1 MDEPTTTNTK
11 AGRRLSKR
19 QLDRLAEA
27 RQTIDELV
35 RWANYEDAEP
45 PEPDADAKALYAVK
59 ALGADRIGGYAVL
72 WGDRTRKDLT
82 GEYFTPQTADLV
94 NILKAVGR
102 LPVLYHHAMDGAAQ
116 TTVIAVADTM
126 REDEVG
132 LWYEAQLDMAN
143 KYRQAVGD
151 LIYKAALGTS
161 SGTLPGARQ
170 VAPDGAITRWPI
182 VELSLT
188 PTPAEPRM
196 LARPVAEIKAIYDA
210 AGLAT
215 AWLPADVTEGPC
227 AERTT
232 DRPEQPDAGAE
243 DAQPDTPAA
252 TNSIELERERLTVL
266 ALGGTY
272 HESE

>member
-1 MDEPTTTNTK
+1 MDEPTTTTTK

-27 RQTIDELV
+27 RQTLDELV

-45 PEPDADAKALYAVK
+45 PEPDAPADDAKALYAVK

-82 GEYFTPQTADLV
+82 GEYFQPETADLAA
-94 NILKAVGR
+94 IFKAVGR
-102 LPVLYHHAMDGAAQ
+102 LPVLYHHAMDGTAQ
-116 TTVIAVADTM
+116 TTVIAVADTL
-126 REDEVG
+126 RGDDVG
-132 LWYEAQLDMAN
+132 LWYEAQLDLAN

-161 SGTLPGARQ
+161 SGTLPGARK
-170 VAPDGAITRWPI
+170 VAADGAIVRWPI

-215 AWLPADVTEGPC
+215 AWLPAETTEGPC
-227 AERTT
+227 AERTP
-232 DRPEQPDAGAE
+232 DRPETPDAGTE
-243 DAQPDTPAA
+243 DVQPAPPAA
-252 TNSIELERERLTVL
+252 NTNSIELERERLTVL
-266 ALGGTY
+266 ALGGM
-272 HESE
+272 